1 MIWEN
6 TKLAFK
12 SMFANKMRTVLSL
25 LGIIIGVASVVAIL
39 TLGSSA
45 TSSITDSINSG
56 GLDTV
61 TLNITSSK
69 SSDTF
74 DELFG
79 QILKVNVQGIREVL
93 PVNNTSTRIR
103 NKKEISSGSIYGVE
117 SNYAQE
123 MNIDIENGSFFTP
136 EDNIFK
142 RQVVVLGADIAE
154 KLFPDTDPVG
164 NYVSIY
170 RQQSKSYLVVGVMEK
185 KDASLSGSYNNSVFV
200 PYNTYKQRFTRASYV
215 GTYIIKV
222 QEGFD
227 SLDVSDDISD
237 YLDSL
242 VGSSAYSIFSSASL
256 SEIAGDITDTF
267 STFLAC
273 IAGISLLVGGIGI
286 MNIMLVSVAE
296 RTKEIGIRKA
306 LGASPKVIRGQ
317 FITEAIVLTVV
328 GGIIGILFG
337 TGVSK
342 IVTNITGWS
351 FRISVKSYV
360 ISMGFSMFIGVF
372 FGWYPARKASKL
384 DPIESLNY
392 E

>member
-39 TLGSSA
+39 TLGNSA
-45 TSSITDSINSG
+45 TTSITDSINAG
-56 GLDTV
+56 GLDTI
-61 TLNITSSK
+61 TLSVSSSK
-69 SSDTF
+69 YSDTF

-79 QILKVNVQGIREVL
+79 YTLMENVKGIRQVL
-93 PVNNTSTRIR
+93 PTNNSSTRIR
-103 NKKEISSGSIYGVE
+103 NQKTIKSGSIYGVE
-117 SNYAQE
+117 SNYAAE
-123 MNIDIENGSFFTP
+123 LNIDIEQGEFFKP
-136 EDNIFK
+136 EDNITK
-142 RQVVVLGADIAE
+142 RQVAVLGCDLA
-154 KLFPDTDPVG
+154 KNLFPDGNAVG
-164 NYVSIY
+164 NYVRIY
-170 RQQSKSYLVVGVMEK
+170 RQQSKPYLVVGVMES
-185 KDASLSGSYNNSVFV
+185 KDATLTGSYNNAVII
-200 PYNTYKQRFTRASYV
+200 PYNTYQQRFMKTDHV
-215 GTYIIKV
+215 GTFIIKV
-222 QEGFD
+222 EDDFD
-227 SLDVSDDISD
+227 PIEVSDDVSD

-242 VGSSAYSIFSSASL
+242 VGSNAYSIFSSASL

-306 LGASPKVIRGQ
+306 LGASPRIIRGQ

-328 GGIIGILFG
+328 GGLIGILLG
-337 TGVSK
+337 TELSRA
-342 IVTNITGWS
+342 VTNIAGWD
-351 FRISVKSYV
+351 FHISIKSYV

-372 FGWYPARKASKL
+372 FGWYPAKKASKL
-384 DPIESLNY
+384 DPIEALNY